1 MEDKQMAKQIS
12 TGKCNLC
19 GSTFNKQAM
28 TNHIDSCKQKNPVS
42 ESSSGAGPRKTK
54 TFYLIVEGQYS
65 PEYWMHLEIPA
76 DATLEVLDG
85 FLRQIWLECCGHLS
99 AFTVEGKRYS
109 VSPMDDF
116 NDETMGIKLN
126 EVLKPGMKFF
136 HEYDFGSTTHLALK
150 VISEQESRIKGK
162 SVRVLARNDPPPI
175 LCNSCGKM
183 ATRVCTECICNGE
196 GWLCD
201 QCAAEHK
208 CGEDMLL
215 PVVNSPRVGT
225 CGYTGD

>member
-1 MEDKQMAKQIS
+1 MSKQIS

-19 GSTFNKQAM
+19 GSAFNKQEM
-28 TNHIDSCKQKNPVS
+28 TNHINSCKQKNPVS
-42 ESSSGAGPRKTK
+42 GLSSGAGLRKTK
-54 TFYLIVEGQYS
+54 TFHLTVEGQYS

-76 DATLEVLDG
+76 DATLKVLDG
-85 FLRQIWLECCGHLS
+85 FLRQTWLECCGHLS

-109 VSPMDDF
+109 VKPMDDF
-116 NDETMGIKLN
+116 NDETMDIKLN

-136 HEYDFGSTTHLALK
+136 HEYDFGSTTHLKLK
-150 VISEQESRIKGK
+150 VVSEQESQIKGK
-162 SVRVLARNDPPPI
+162 SVRVLARNDPPQL
-175 LCNSCGKM
+175 LCTSCGKM
-183 ATRVCTECICNGE
+183 AAQVCTECICNGE

-201 QCAAEHK
+201 QCAAEHE

>member
-1 MEDKQMAKQIS
+1 
-12 TGKCNLC
+12 
-19 GSTFNKQAM
+19 
-28 TNHIDSCKQKNPVS
+28 
-42 ESSSGAGPRKTK
+42 
-54 TFYLIVEGQYS
+54 
-65 PEYWMHLEIPA
+65 MHLEIPA
-76 DATLEVLDG
+76 DATIEVLDG

-109 VSPMDDF
+109 AEPMDDF
-116 NDETMGIKLN
+116 NDETMDIKLD

-136 HEYDFGSTTHLALK
+136 HEYDFGSTTHLTLK
-150 VISEQESRIKGK
+150 VVSEQESQIKGK

-175 LCNSCGKM
+175 LCTSCGKM
-183 ATRVCTECICNGE
+183 ATQVCAECICNDE

-208 CGEDMLL
+208 CGEEMLL